1 MIIIVLIGK
10 FGINIAYILV
20 IKILIYKSYQNKFQI
35 EVKKMKARG
44 NFEKISDVIMILGG
58 LSYYVIAA
66 YYLLTKLSQNYS
78 LITG

>member
-1 MIIIVLIGK
+1 
-10 FGINIAYILV
+10 
-20 IKILIYKSYQNKFQI
+20 
-35 EVKKMKARG
+35 MKARG

-58 LSYYVIAA
+58 LSYYAIAA